1 MATLKEYLNAKIK
14 SKGSTLAKEKAKG
27 KKYKSIA
34 AAKKAGA
41 LYYTNKD
48 GKIMAAVYAE
58 DLKKPLAPNTSLRPK
73 ARPGSK
79 TKGGGTKPSTKKAPS
94 KTTDRRAEQLDAA
107 MDKPGNEAAKKARE
121 AGKLETIQERAA
133 KRKAEKAKN
142 KMNRG
147 GAMMKKKKKG
157 MARGGAMMMK
167 KKTRR

>member
-14 SKGSTLAKEKAKG
+14 SKGSTLSKEKAKG

-41 LYYTNKD
+41 LYYTNKN

-58 DLKKPLAPNTSLRPK
+58 DLKKPLAPKTSLRPK
-73 ARPGSK
+73 ARP
-79 TKGGGTKPSTKKAPS
+79 KPKPPAPNKKP
-94 KTTDRRAEQLDAA
+94 KPNTTDRVAKKLDDA
-107 MDKPGNEAAKKARE
+107 MDKPGNEAAKKARD
-121 AGKLETIQERAA
+121 AGKLLTIEERAA

-142 KMNRG
+142 NMNRG
-147 GAMMKKKKKG
+147 GVMMKKKKKG